1 MKQTEVKTGVLIHID
16 TLKNCTEMLQT
27 PEQRAGLLETMLAA
41 YYPNEFKA
49 STDHWTLSS
58 WKFLEDNIKRNDAKF
73 EQNGEKKR
81 KNWEEWKER
90 NKREKEQK
98 ERELAELRNKLQLLQ
113 TTAGTSSTSVIEDN
127 PPTVSSSV
135 SSSTSSTTSSTTSSP
150 SVIDNSITNKNN
162 NSLSNKINKY
172 TLPEVQKMLEEREIF
187 FKKNW
192 LFRFWNLNEN
202 TYKWKCD
209 PISAAY
215 AFATKYPEALKGKK
229 GIENLPPNSAPPPD
243 IVKKQVESITELDT
257 ARAQELWADF
267 GKEIEKS
274 TQIPDEFRQL
284 YIRGRPLHA
293 MRLGYEV
300 RDTLWVEF
308 DKKEDSLAFA
318 SQFYDITHKELYGYG
333 VNGEIGRV
341 KVQVKE

>member
-1 MKQTEVKTGVLIHID
+1 MAKQTQTPTIEKDGFVLYRDMVSIANEALPDYHDKGKLFALITQFVNQQPLED
-16 TLKNCTEMLQT
+16 APERVEIAFKFLKNGIEKNSAKYARKKAAMQ
-27 PEQRAGLLETMLAA
+27 A
-41 YYPNEFKA
+41 YYE
-49 STDHWTLSS
+49 
-58 WKFLEDNIKRNDAKF
+58 
-73 EQNGEKKR
+73 
-81 KNWEEWKER
+81 ER
-90 NKREKEQK
+90 NKEKSEKEDK
-98 ERELAELRNKLQLLQ
+98 SAKSKRAAKN
-113 TTAGTSSTSVIEDN
+113 TINNSISTSD
-127 PPTVSSSV
+127 SYSDSD
-135 SSSTSSTTSSTTSSP
+135 S
-150 SVIDNSITNKNN
+150 NSNSDSDSNSDSNSKQGIINDTIKENINN
-162 NSLSNKINKY
+162 NSISHKTIYPLKDV
-172 TLPEVQKMLEEREIF
+172 ERMLGEREIF

-215 AFATKYPEALKGKK
+215 AFATKYPEALKGNG

-243 IVKKQVESITELDT
+243 IVKQQVENITKLDT
-257 ARAQELWADF
+257 AHAQELWKEF

-308 DKKEDSLAFA
+308 DKKEDALAFA

-333 VNGEIGRV
+333 VNGKIGKV
-341 KVQVKE
+341 KVQVKK